1 MHGPPPEQE
10 AKLDYRDGAF
20 RVIVPGT
27 FVTCAATGQRI
38 PLEGLRYWSVERQA
52 AYVDAAAAMKALCPA
67 K

>member
-1 MHGPPPEQE
+1 MHGPSPEQE

-27 FVTCAATGQRI
+27 FVTCHVTGQRI
-38 PLEGLRYWSVERQA
+38 YLEALRYWSVERQVA
-52 AYVDAAAAMKALCPA
+52 FADAAAAAKALRSE